1 MERTTLPVVIG
12 RAGPPGGRRVIV
24 LGHVDVVP
32 VGDVSLWR
40 TPPWTPTLVDGALFA
55 RGAVDMKGGVIA
67 GLAAVRA
74 ATVRPRPDRGSAARS
89 CS

>member
-1 MERTTLPVVIG
+1 M
-12 RAGPPGGRRVIV
+12 IV

-32 VGDVSLWR
+32 VGDESLWR
-40 TPPWTPTLVDGALFA
+40 SPPWTPTLVDGALYG

-74 ATVRPRPDRGSAARS
+74 VAAAARRSGRSSTARS